1 MNILRKICT
10 WILRRKPTKLLKT
23 INSNK
28 LLQESCLWHKS
39 VFSVLPTT
47 EEKQIASQVLSDCA
61 SHKYV
66 WALNHIG
73 MFENIS
79 FFFQIG
85 GTETIPSYLIVPSS
99 LKKLTYKSGKK
110 INPSGSLFLPA
121 FHISSF
127 LDGTKQKKC
136 IFLVKTGMMKM
147 QGDCINSY
155 PFFSQ
160 TWICRGVNGRR
171 GLRITASGNIL
182 LKLFIAP

>member
-1 MNILRKICT
+1 MNILRKIST
-10 WILRRKPTKLLKT
+10 WILRSKPTKLLKT

-47 EEKQIASQVLSDCA
+47 EEKQVVRQVLSDCA
-61 SHKYV
+61 SHKCV

-79 FFFQIG
+79 FFFQKG

-110 INPSGSLFLPA
+110 INPSGFSFLPA
-121 FHISSF
+121 FPINSF
-127 LDGTKQKKC
+127 LDGIKQKKN
-136 IFLVKTGMMKM
+136 V
-147 QGDCINSY
+147 
-155 PFFSQ
+155 FF
-160 TWICRGVNGRR
+160 
-171 GLRITASGNIL
+171 
-182 LKLFIAP
+182 